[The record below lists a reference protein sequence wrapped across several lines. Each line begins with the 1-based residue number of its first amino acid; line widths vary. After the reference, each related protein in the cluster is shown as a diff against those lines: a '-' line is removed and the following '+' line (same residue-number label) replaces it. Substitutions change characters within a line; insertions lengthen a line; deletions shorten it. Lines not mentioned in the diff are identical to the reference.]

1 MTGDSAPPD
10 NELRSLA
17 ASRWK
22 VAISLTVVMIATYFG
37 FILLIAYDKAF
48 LARLVRPGL
57 SLGIVL
63 GALVIVCSWLL
74 TWLYV
79 RWANGSYDERLNR
92 LRR

>member
-1 MTGDSAPPD
+1 VTGDSAPQD

-17 ASRWK
+17 AIRWK